1 MKLPVAAEDLVPHRL
16 PMRLVES
23 LETVEGNDGV
33 ATATIR
39 PECPLLDTQGQLE
52 DVALIELVAQSY
64 AALKGYID
72 TCAGLAVRRGFLT
85 GVKDFHSNGKVCTG
99 DKLEIKLK
107 TIADLDHFAVA
118 QGDIYRDET
127 LMAQVEVKVWIE

>member
-16 PMRLVES
+16 PMQLVES
-23 LETVEGNDGV
+23 LETVEGNDGI

-85 GVKDFHSNGKVCTG
+85 GVKEFHSHGKVHTG
-99 DKLEIKLK
+99 DKLEKN
-107 TIADLDHFAVA
+107 
-118 QGDIYRDET
+118 
-127 LMAQVEVKVWIE
+127 